1 MLGYRSSIDYNM
13 QKNSRKQIVNKEAIE
28 RGINCPRGNET
39 FLFLWLI
46 SNTRGLHTRACKY
59 NLSALETYF
68 ECEGVKPT
76 NLNFT

>member
-1 MLGYRSSIDYNM
+1 MSGEKSKRYSCFRNPLLVKRFERNLGCNSSVSKPKLMDI
-13 QKNSRKQIVNKEAIE
+13 
-28 RGINCPRGNET
+28 
-39 FLFLWLI
+39 
-46 SNTRGLHTRACKY
+46 RGLHTRACKY

>member
-1 MLGYRSSIDYNM
+1 MCDNGNGHCYCSLFVMNISSILM
-13 QKNSRKQIVNKEAIE
+13 VPGVVI
-28 RGINCPRGNET
+28 
-39 FLFLWLI
+39 
-46 SNTRGLHTRACKY
+46 RGLHTRACKY